1 MDERLFRSMKRTSL
15 SQFKKTNQVIRS
27 SKDFH
32 APSQTKTIKH
42 PFPIYPKLQ
51 TRYIF
56 IFLESILNQ
65 VDRVFFLQPLGN
77 RVCFWHIA
85 SKNHNQFVTR
95 KISNHIRPVFN
106 LHVHESTYM
115 FNLHYRVSHS
125 KVWKVI
131 LLWWGYTY
139 IWISFNIRGP
149 MCS

>member
-1 MDERLFRSMKRTSL
+1 MKRTSL

-65 VDRVFFLQPLGN
+65 VDRVFFCNPWVIG
-77 RVCFWHIA
+77 
-85 SKNHNQFVTR
+85 FVFDT
-95 KISNHIRPVFN
+95 
-106 LHVHESTYM
+106 LHLRIITS
-115 FNLHYRVSHS
+115 L
-125 KVWKVI
+125 
-131 LLWWGYTY
+131 
-139 IWISFNIRGP
+139 
-149 MCS
+149 